1 MENFLTRTISLLG
14 KDSVDILQNSRVAVF
29 GLGGVGSYCAEALV
43 RCGVGSIDLIDSD
56 TINVTNINRQIIALN
71 STLGLAKTEV
81 LAGRLK
87 DINPK
92 LNVKIY
98 QTFFSKENSEEF
110 DFTQYDYVIDAIDT
124 VSSKIELIIKS
135 KEVDCPII
143 SSMGT
148 GNKIYP
154 EKFEI
159 ADVYKTSVC
168 PLARVMRTE
177 LKKRGVKNL
186 KVLYSKENPIKNS
199 EQIGKIVPSSISFT
213 PPVAGMIIAGEVVR
227 SLISWNK

>member
-98 QTFFSKENSEEF
+98 QTFFSK
-110 DFTQYDYVIDAIDT
+110 
-124 VSSKIELIIKS
+124 
-135 KEVDCPII
+135 
-143 SSMGT
+143 
-148 GNKIYP
+148 
-154 EKFEI
+154 
-159 ADVYKTSVC
+159 
-168 PLARVMRTE
+168 
-177 LKKRGVKNL
+177 
-186 KVLYSKENPIKNS
+186 
-199 EQIGKIVPSSISFT
+199 
-213 PPVAGMIIAGEVVR
+213 
-227 SLISWNK
+227 